1 MGSKNNASPNS
12 LFVAGSFLKSDL
24 EADNTTNIVNK
35 LRVHIFLNMKAKL
48 VLRINFV
55 ELEKLIFRMTPE
67 RKQRIN
73 EVLRH
78 RQNDLTVILENVHD
92 PHNIS
97 AVMRSCDAVG
107 ISEIYVLNNRIGKHK
122 RWGER
127 SSSSAS
133 KWMMIHQF
141 TETEACFQQVRKK
154 YQTIYSTHLNE
165 TSTDLYAL
173 DLVQPVA
180 LVFGNEGEGI
190 TTETLACCDG
200 NFTIPQVGMIQS
212 LNISVACAVTI
223 YEAMRQKRLVG
234 HYHESRLDSSEKS
247 RLLDF
252 WQVPDLTNGSE
263 S

>member
-1 MGSKNNASPNS
+1 MN
-12 LFVAGSFLKSDL
+12 
-24 EADNTTNIVNK
+24 
-35 LRVHIFLNMKAKL
+35 AKL